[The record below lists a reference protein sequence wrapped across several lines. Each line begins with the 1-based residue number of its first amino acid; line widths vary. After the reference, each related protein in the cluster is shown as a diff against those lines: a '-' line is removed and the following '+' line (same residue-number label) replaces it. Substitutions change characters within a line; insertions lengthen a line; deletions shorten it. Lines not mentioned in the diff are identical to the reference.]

1 MKIQAQRLLL
11 TGATGIVGCE
21 ILRSLLHSPN
31 PPEILLLLR
40 GSDTEV
46 IAKRRWLL
54 KWSEAPAGRADLLRC
69 IRGDTRR
76 PGLGLNES
84 DRSAARTV
92 TRILHAGAVTG
103 FDQTREDAYL
113 NNVVGTNNVI
123 EHGRHCP
130 QIERIGIVS
139 TVFVAGRRV
148 GIIREDELDLNVH
161 FNNEYERSK
170 AVAERD
176 AKLAM
181 PDLPLDIYR
190 LSIVVGRR
198 SDGHISRLSG
208 IYPIFRLFYEGL
220 LAMVPGV
227 DGQTVDLIPSDFAA
241 AAMCF
246 LVSGSLAPGMTY
258 HICAGAHRSFQVNEV
273 FPAIDAW
280 LAASDPQWTRHG
292 RPIPLVVGADIFAR
306 FVDVVELTGDRR
318 LRQIIRH
325 ARRVTRQLETAK
337 VYDTHGFDGAMA
349 GSGVPPLP
357 HVSEWLPTIVARGRE
372 TGWRQPARYTL
383 I

>member
-1 MKIQAQRLLL
+1 MHAQRLLL

-21 ILRSLLHSPN
+21 IVRSLLHSAN

-40 GSDTEV
+40 GSDAEV
-46 IAKRRWLL
+46 TAKRRWLL
-54 KWSEAPAGRADLLRC
+54 NWSEAPAARADLLRC
-69 IRGDTRR
+69 IRGDMRR
-76 PGLGLNES
+76 EGLGLNES
-84 DRSAARTV
+84 DRNAASTV

-103 FDQTREDAYL
+103 FDQTREVACL

-130 QIERIGIVS
+130 RIERIGIVS

-148 GIIREDELDLNVH
+148 GIIREDELDLNVD

-170 AVAERD
+170 ALAEQD
-176 AKLAM
+176 AQLAM
-181 PDLPLDIYR
+181 RDLPLDIYR

-198 SDGHISRLSG
+198 SDGYISRLSG

-227 DGQTVDLIPSDFAA
+227 EGQTVDLIPSDFAA

-258 HICAGAHRSFQVNEV
+258 HICAGSHRSFEVNEV

-280 LAASDPQWTRHG
+280 LAASDPQWPRHG
-292 RPIPLVVGADIFAR
+292 RPVPLVVDTDIFAR

-337 VYDTHGFDGAMA
+337 VYDTHVFDSAMA
-349 GSGVPPLP
+349 GSAVPSLP
-357 HVSEWLPTIVARGRE
+357 HVSEWLPKIVARGVE
-372 TGWRQPARYTL
+372 TGWRQPTRYGL

>member
-1 MKIQAQRLLL
+1 MHENRLLL

-21 ILRSLLHSPN
+21 IVRSLLRSAN

-40 GSDTEV
+40 GSDADV
-46 IAKRRWLL
+46 AAKRRWLL
-54 KWSEAPAGRADLLRC
+54 NWADAPAERADLLRC
-69 IRGDTRR
+69 LRGDMRNEE
-76 PGLGLNES
+76 LSLNES
-84 DRSAARTV
+84 DRSVATSV
-92 TRILHAGAVTG
+92 TRILHAGAITG
-103 FDQTREDAYL
+103 FDQTRDVACL
-113 NNVVGTNNVI
+113 NNVVGTKNVI
-123 EHGRHCP
+123 QHARRCP

-148 GIIREDELDLNVH
+148 GVIREDELNLNVD

-170 AVAERD
+170 AHAEHD
-176 AKLAM
+176 ARLAM
-181 PDLPLDIYR
+181 RDLPLDIYR

-198 SDGHISRLSG
+198 TDGYISRLSG

-227 DGQTVDLIPSDFAA
+227 EGQTVDLIPSDFAA

-246 LVSGSLAPGMTY
+246 LLSGSLAPGMTY
-258 HICAGAHRSFQVNEV
+258 HICAGADRSFRVDEV

-280 LAASDPQWTRHG
+280 LSASDAKWPRDG
-292 RPIPLVVGADIFAR
+292 KPVPLVVAAEIFAK

-337 VYDTHGFDGAMA
+337 VYDAREFRNAMA
-349 GSGVPPLP
+349 GSDVPSLP
-357 HVSEWLPTIVARGRE
+357 HVRDWLPTIVARGIE
-372 TGWRQPARYTL
+372 TGWRQTTRYEL
-383 I
+383 A

>member
-1 MKIQAQRLLL
+1 MHAQRLLL

-21 ILRSLLHSPN
+21 VVRSLLHSAN

-40 GSDTEV
+40 GSDAEV
-46 IAKRRWLL
+46 AAKRRWLVN
-54 KWSEAPAGRADLLRC
+54 WSEAPAGRADLLRC
-69 IRGDTRR
+69 IRGDMRR
-76 PGLGLNES
+76 EGLGLNES
-84 DRSAARTV
+84 DRSAASTV

-103 FDQTREDAYL
+103 FDQTREVACL
-113 NNVVGTNNVI
+113 NNLVGTNNVI

-130 QIERIGIVS
+130 QIERIGVVS

-148 GIIREDELDLNVH
+148 GTVREEELDLNVD

-170 AVAERD
+170 ALAEQE
-176 AKLAM
+176 AQLAM
-181 PDLPLDIYR
+181 RDLPLDIYR

-198 SDGHISRLSG
+198 SDGFISRLSG

-258 HICAGAHRSFQVNEV
+258 HICAGAHRSFRVNEV

-280 LAASDPQWTRHG
+280 LAASDPQWPRHG
-292 RPIPLVVGADIFAR
+292 RPMPLVVDAEIFAR

-337 VYDTHGFDGAMA
+337 LYDTHVFDSAMA
-349 GSGVPPLP
+349 GSGVPTLP
-357 HVSEWLPTIVARGRE
+357 HVSEWLPKIVARGVE
-372 TGWRQPARYTL
+372 TGWRQPARHGL

>member
-1 MKIQAQRLLL
+1 MHEQRLLL

-21 ILRSLLHSPN
+21 IVRSLLRSAD

-40 GSDTEV
+40 GSEAEV
-46 IAKRRWLL
+46 AAKRRWLL
-54 KWSEAPAGRADLLRC
+54 NWSGVPAERAGLLRC
-69 IRGDTRR
+69 VRGDMRSA
-76 PGLGLNES
+76 GLGLNEN
-84 DRSAARTV
+84 DRSAAGSV
-92 TRILHAGAVTG
+92 TRILHSGAVTG
-103 FDQTREDAYL
+103 FDQSREIACL
-113 NNVVGTNNVI
+113 NNVVGTNNVLD
-123 EHGRHCP
+123 HARHCP
-130 QIERIGIVS
+130 HIERIGIVS
-139 TVFVAGRRV
+139 TAFVAGRRV
-148 GIIREDELDLNVH
+148 GAIREDELDLSVE

-170 AVAERD
+170 AHAERD
-176 AKLAM
+176 AMLAM
-181 PDLPLDIYR
+181 RDLPLDIYR

-198 SDGHISRLSG
+198 SDGYISRLSG

-227 DGQTVDLIPSDFAA
+227 EDQTIDLIPSDFAA

-258 HICAGAHRSFQVNEV
+258 HICAGADGSFRADQL

-280 LAASDPQWTRHG
+280 LSSGDTQWPRDG
-292 RPIPLVVGADIFAR
+292 KPVPLVVAPDIFAK

-325 ARRVTRQLETAK
+325 TRRVTRQLETAK
-337 VYDTHGFDGAMA
+337 VYDTRVFRSAMA

-357 HVSEWLPTIVARGRE
+357 HVREWLPTIIGRGIE
-372 TGWRQPARYTL
+372 TGWRQTTRYEL
-383 I
+383 A

>member
-1 MKIQAQRLLL
+1 MRAQRLLL

-21 ILRSLLHSPN
+21 IVRSLLRSAN

-40 GSDTEV
+40 GSDAEV
-46 IAKRRWLL
+46 TAKRRWLL
-54 KWSEAPAGRADLLRC
+54 NWCEAPAGRGDLLRC
-69 IRGDTRR
+69 IRGDMCRE
-76 PGLGLNES
+76 GLGLSES
-84 DRSAARTV
+84 DRSAASAV

-103 FDQTREDAYL
+103 FDQTREAACL
-113 NNVVGTNNVI
+113 NNVAGTNNVI
-123 EHGRHCP
+123 EHGRRCT

-148 GIIREDELDLNVH
+148 GTIREDELDPNVD

-170 AVAERD
+170 ALAEQDVR
-176 AKLAM
+176 LAM
-181 PDLPLDIYR
+181 RDLPLDIYR

-198 SDGHISRLSG
+198 SDGYISRLSG
-208 IYPIFRLFYEGL
+208 IYPIFRLFHEGL

-227 DGQTVDLIPSDFAA
+227 EGQSVDLIPSDFAA

-246 LVSGSLAPGMTY
+246 LVAGSLAPGMTY
-258 HICAGAHRSFQVNEV
+258 HICAGAHRSFRVNEV

-280 LAASDPQWTRHG
+280 LAASDPQWPHHG
-292 RPIPLVVGADIFAR
+292 RPVPLVVDADIFAR

-325 ARRVTRQLETAK
+325 ARRITRQLETAK
-337 VYDTHGFDGAMA
+337 VYDTQVFDAAIA
-349 GSGVPPLP
+349 GSAVASLP
-357 HVSEWLPTIVARGRE
+357 HVSEWLPKIIARGVE
-372 TGWRQPARYTL
+372 TGWRQPTRHRP